1 MYSQPIPDKYY
12 KLTEYELGERI
23 ALAKKELAD
32 QVVILGHH
40 YQRDE
45 VIQFADYRGDSFK
58 LSQLAASRSRADY
71 IVFCGVH
78 FMAESADILS
88 ADHQKVSLPD
98 INAGCHMADM
108 ADLDLVEEC
117 WEQLTDVCGDST
129 IPITYMNSAADL
141 KAFCGENEGAV
152 CTSSNAVAVMDWAF
166 AKKEKLLFFPDEHL
180 GRNTGVGRGI
190 DLDEM
195 ILWNP
200 SEDMGGNTEEAVEA
214 AKLILWQGNCPIH
227 QLFHPKQIDR
237 LRQEIPDIKILVHPE
252 CRYEV
257 VQKSDLN
264 GSTAFILKTIEEAP
278 AGSKW
283 GIGTEMHLVNRL
295 AQEHPDKWITSIDPN
310 MCLCTTMNRIDGP
323 HLLWSLENL
332 LDGEV
337 VNQITV
343 EPEIAHWAKVA
354 LDRMLGIV

>member
-12 KLTEYELGERI
+12 KLTQYELDERI
-23 ALAKKELAD
+23 ALMKEELAD

-58 LSQLAASRSRADY
+58 LSQLAASRSGADY

-98 INAGCHMADM
+98 LNAGCHMADM

-152 CTSSNAVAVMDWAF
+152 CTSSNALAVMDWAF
-166 AKKEKLLFFPDEHL
+166 AKKDKLLFFPDEHL
-180 GRNTGVGRGI
+180 GRNTGVMRGI
-190 DLDEM
+190 NLNEM

-200 SEDMGGNTEEAVEA
+200 SEDMGGNTEEAVER

-227 QLFHPKQIDR
+227 QLFTPKQIDR
-237 LRQEIPDIKILVHPE
+237 LRQEVPDVKILVHPE

-283 GIGTEMHLVNRL
+283 AIGTEMHLVNRL

-310 MCLCTTMNRIDGP
+310 MCLCTTMNRIDAP
-323 HLLWSLENL
+323 HLLWTLENL
-332 LDGEV
+332 LDDEV

-354 LDRMLGIV
+354 LGRMLEIV